1 MTIRSRIRPTV
12 YNLINAVG
20 WLILIW
26 IPLGLM
32 LLTVIIATSFFWIP
46 YAIVMW
52 FEEKPVWKGLKHWF
66 LEVLLKPA
74 PMGRC
79 FRL

>member
-1 MTIRSRIRPTV
+1 MTSLRSRIRPFV
-12 YNLINAVG
+12 YDLINDVG
-20 WLILIW
+20 WLLIYTAF
-26 IPLGLM
+26 GLM